1 MGKWAVI
8 FPFFAEIGDYSK
20 KSTNF
25 VARKI
30 QEMATIVE
38 LVPEGNVEKFFK
50 TNRPIIIL
58 DLIKSY
64 GLSREEAE
72 DCFQEGCIA
81 LFRQV
86 QEGKLSADNLT
97 ARLSSYLNRC
107 CRNHATHILQKAGRN
122 TPDLPENGL
131 ENFGGLTEDDEAY
144 MEKKELIEQLEPIVK
159 DLPEPCN
166 TILWSIYYDHYK
178 DRDIAEM
185 LGKSSSVFKVT
196 KNRCMQK
203 LKRRVNSLMEEKES

>member
-1 MGKWAVI
+1 
-8 FPFFAEIGDYSK
+8 
-20 KSTNF
+20 
-25 VARKI
+25 
-30 QEMATIVE
+30 MASLVE
-38 LVPEGNVEKFFK
+38 LVPNGDVNKFFK

-58 DLIKSY
+58 DLMKSY

-72 DCFQEGCIA
+72 DSFQEGSMA

-86 QEGKLSADNLT
+86 QEGKLSSENLT

-107 CRNHATHILQKAGRN
+107 CRNHATHILQKSGRK

-131 ENFGGLTEDDEAY
+131 ENFGESTESDTENIAR
-144 MEKKELIEQLEPIVK
+144 KELIEKLEPIVK

-178 DRDIAEM
+178 DSVVAQM
-185 LGKSSSVFKVT
+185 LGRSANTFKVT

-203 LKRRVNSLMEEKES
+203 LKTRMNSIVEEI